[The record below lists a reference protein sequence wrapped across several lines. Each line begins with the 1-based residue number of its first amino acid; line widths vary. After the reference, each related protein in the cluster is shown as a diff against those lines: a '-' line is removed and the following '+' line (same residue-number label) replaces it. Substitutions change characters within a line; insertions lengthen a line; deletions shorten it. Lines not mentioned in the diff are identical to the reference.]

1 MIGAFIGYVV
11 PVIHVLACLFLIV
24 VVLLQTGKGA
34 DIGAV
39 FGGGSQT
46 LFGSGGAGNFLT
58 KLTTGTAIGFM
69 VTSLILTWGGT
80 HGPRQTLFN
89 ELNRPPEEV
98 PAPAQQP
105 GAPAQQGEPEAQQ
118 PTAQAQQPTV
128 EVHQTEPAT
137 GALHFKSSAPT
148 PEGNA
153 AAPPPSGQPAPAAPA
168 PPAEPAPQP

>member
-1 MIGAFIGYVV
+1 MLAAFIGYVV

-69 VTSLILTWGGT
+69 ITSLILTWGMT
-80 HGPRQTLFN
+80 HAPRNTLFN
-89 ELNRPPEEV
+89 ELNRPPVEV
-98 PAPAQQP
+98 PAP
-105 GAPAQQGEPEAQQ
+105 
-118 PTAQAQQPTV
+118 QA
-128 EVHQTEPAT
+128 A
-137 GALHFKSSAPT
+137 APT
-148 PEGNA
+148 PQPGVEVQQAEPGTAAMQLKQPEGGA
-153 AAPPPSGQPAPAAPA
+153 APEAATPPPSGEPAPAA
-168 PPAEPAPQP
+168 PAEPAPQP